1 MGMDKI
7 ESDMALY
14 PSLITTAMDLMSYS
28 SSSPSSIRPVGIDRS
43 GKGGRREAAFYFLY
57 RQRQEGHIYRRRKI
71 KRIKGGGGGGG
82 SKEWANPI
90 TIV

>member
-14 PSLITTAMDLMSYS
+14 PSLITTVMDLMSSS

-43 GKGGRREAAFYFLY
+43 GKGGRREAAFYFCID
-57 RQRQEGHIYRRRKI
+57 RDRKGISIVEGK
-71 KRIKGGGGGGG
+71 
-82 SKEWANPI
+82 
-90 TIV
+90 